1 MKNSQPDAIALLKAD
16 HEKVK
21 KLFKQFKTASEA
33 DDDEK
38 KAGIVEEIT
47 EALEAHA
54 TVEEEIFYP
63 AVKKARSE
71 NTKDIVRE
79 AYEEHTQIKAL
90 LAALEEIEPDD
101 ESYDA
106 KMKVLREDVE
116 HHVQEEEGE
125 MFPDATKFIR
135 KDGLQAL
142 GEQMAER
149 KADLMREEA
158 EEEDSPKRSAEKK
171 QAGRATK

>member
-1 MKNSQPDAIALLKAD
+1 MKNSPPDAIELLKED
-16 HEKVK
+16 HEMVK
-21 KLFKQFKTASEA
+21 KLFKQFKTASTAE
-33 DDDEK
+33 DNEK

-63 AVKKARSE
+63 AVKKVRSE

-90 LAALEEIEPDD
+90 LAALAEIEPDD

-106 KMKVLREDVE
+106 KMKVLQEDVE
-116 HHVQEEEGE
+116 HHVEEEEGE
-125 MFPDATKFIR
+125 MFPDARKFIR

-149 KADLMREEA
+149 KAELMPEEP

-171 QAGRATK
+171 QADRSAK

>member
-1 MKNSQPDAIALLKAD
+1 MKNSAPDAIELLKED
-16 HEKVK
+16 HETVK
-21 KLFKQFKTASEA
+21 KLFKQFKTASNAE
-33 DDDEK
+33 DDEK

-54 TVEEEIFYP
+54 AVEEEIFYP

-90 LAALEEIEPDD
+90 LAALSEIEPDD

-106 KMKVLREDVE
+106 KMKVLQEDVE
-116 HHVQEEEGE
+116 HHVEEEEGE
-125 MFPDATKFIR
+125 MFPDARKFIR
-135 KDGLQAL
+135 KDGLQSL

-149 KADLMREEA
+149 KAELMPNQSA
-158 EEEDSPKRSAEKK
+158 EEESPKRGARGK
-171 QAGRATK
+171 

>member
-1 MKNSQPDAIALLKAD
+1 MTMKNSPPDAIELLKED
-16 HEKVK
+16 HAMVK
-21 KLFKQFKTASEA
+21 KLFKQFKTASNA

-38 KAGIVEEIT
+38 KTGIVEEIT
-47 EALEAHA
+47 QALEAHA

-90 LAALEEIEPDD
+90 LAALAEIAPND
-101 ESYDA
+101 ETYDA
-106 KMKVLREDVE
+106 KMKVLQEDVE
-116 HHVQEEEGE
+116 HHVEEEEGE
-125 MFPDATKFIR
+125 MFPDARKFIR

-149 KADLMREEA
+149 KADLMPEEA
-158 EEEDSPKRSAEKK
+158 EEEDSKRTAEKK
-171 QAGRATK
+171 